1 MLVYVDDL
9 NITENIQIK
18 IQLIKKNLNEKFEIK
33 DLGNKYSICLKKS
46 KT

>member
-33 DLGNKYSICLKKS
+33 DLENKYSICLKKS